1 MRGKMGK
8 QLHKMFSTQEVI
20 GVLKKYVSKEIDV
33 EMGMR
38 LLKIQRRQFFNLLK
52 NYKEE
57 PAQFSIA
64 YERKKATN
72 RLDKKIEELLQKE
85 LKKERGLI
93 ENKDTPIKNY
103 NYSYIQQRLLEKEGI
118 QVSLPTIIDRAKKK
132 WVLPKKITK
141 EKS

>member
-1 MRGKMGK
+1 MGK
-8 QLHKMFSTQEVI
+8 QLHKTFSTQEVTGI
-20 GVLKKYVSKEIDV
+20 LKKYLLKEIDV

-57 PAQFSIA
+57 PTQFTIA

-72 RLDKKIEELLQKE
+72 RLDKKLEDLLQRE

-93 ENKDTPIKNY
+93 ENKDTPIRNY
-103 NYSYIQQRLLEKEGI
+103 NYSYIQKRLLEKEGI
-118 QVSLPTIIDRAKKK
+118 QISLPTIIDRAKKK
-132 WVLPKKITK
+132 WLLSKKISK
-141 EKS
+141 KKS